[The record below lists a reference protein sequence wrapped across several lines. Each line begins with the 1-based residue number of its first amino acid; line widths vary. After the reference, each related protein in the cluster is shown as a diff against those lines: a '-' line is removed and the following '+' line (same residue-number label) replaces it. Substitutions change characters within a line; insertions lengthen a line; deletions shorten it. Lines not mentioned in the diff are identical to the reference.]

1 MVYAEDLE
9 KSKQAS
15 FSVSSLSE
23 DAEKVLKNQLQSKI
37 VTNVFTDDEFKHQ
50 FLLVFKTM
58 AEILSRTL
66 GPYGSSTMIDEIKN
80 FSVTKDGFHV
90 LSNLRFA
97 DERQNRIR
105 SILFSISHQ
114 MVTKVGDGSTSAVVA
129 AYQFLNSMM
138 TFMQDHKHVRPK
150 ELNERIQ
157 TIVKDICDIIANEA
171 VNVNKDN
178 YLDVVY
184 NIANIATNENK
195 VYTDMI
201 TDIYRTI
208 GMNANVNLALSETFE
223 DKIEYEDGVYS
234 NNAYLIDPIYINRG
248 TECYKKDCCVLMF
261 DHTLDKDAWNMLI
274 TAYNRLCY
282 SEGKVM
288 IVIAPY
294 YDQFLLDI
302 IRKDAESLKNTY
314 ADRSEVPFN
323 IIFLKSNLSSQL
335 NKDMYR
341 DLSTLLGATIYRP
354 QDTKEWADTFDK
366 EYQKVIQ
373 KKKAE
378 CDEKGISFTKEMV
391 PQFPEE
397 LNAVLDSHAGYCEE
411 CVMTNKN
418 SSFKGFTHKNEAMFN
433 TMLND
438 AKNKLD
444 EAEKRVLETDSVDN
458 KVFDARTRYTKIT
471 CRSATI
477 KVGGANSL
485 DMKINY
491 DAVDDAVKACAS
503 AIKYG
508 YNQGCNLA
516 IIKAISIYNKKYRE
530 EKEMD
535 TVTYTILDGLRK
547 AFLNVYRT
555 VLTNGLTNEEAEEI
569 IEKSSKDFICYD
581 LVKHDYDTEGKVVN
595 SCRTDIEILKGAI
608 AMTGVMLICNQ
619 YIASTLNH

>member
-1 MVYAEDLE
+1 MTYVENLDKVKVTE
-9 KSKQAS
+9 MKQD
-15 FSVSSLSE
+15 E
-23 DAEKVLKNQLQSKI
+23 IEVLKNQLQSKI
-37 VTNVFTDDEFKHQ
+37 VTNVFTDKEFKHQ
-50 FLLVFKTM
+50 FLLVFETM
-58 AEILSRTL
+58 AKILARTL

-129 AYQFLNSMM
+129 AYQFLNSMID
-138 TFMQDHKHVRPK
+138 FMESHKDTRPK
-150 ELNERIQ
+150 EINEKIQ
-157 TIVKDICDIIANEA
+157 SIVKDICEVIANEA
-171 VNVNKDN
+171 ITVTKDN

-195 VYTDMI
+195 VYTEMI
-201 TDIYRTI
+201 TDIYKNI
-208 GMNANVNLALSETFE
+208 GMNANINIALSETFE
-223 DKIEYEDGVYS
+223 DHIEYEDGVYS
-234 NNAYLIDPIYINRG
+234 NNAYLLDPIYINKG
-248 TECYKKDCCVLMF
+248 TQCIKKDCAVLMF
-261 DHTLDKDAWNMLI
+261 DHTLDSENWSMLI
-274 TAYNRLCY
+274 TAFNKYCFT
-282 SEGKVM
+282 EGKTL

-294 YDQFLLDI
+294 YDQFLLDM
-302 IRKDAESLKNTY
+302 IRKDAEKIKNDS
-314 ADRSEVPFN
+314 AGLPEVPFRM
-323 IIFLKSNLSSQL
+323 IFLKSNLTGEL

-354 QDTKEWADTFDK
+354 QDSKDWHETFDK
-366 EYQKVIQ
+366 KYQKIIQ
-373 KKKAE
+373 KQQAE
-378 CDEKGISFTKEMV
+378 CLEKKIAYTESMV
-391 PQFPEE
+391 PEFPEE
-397 LNAVLDSHAGYCEE
+397 LYTDLANHIGYCEE
-411 CVMTNKN
+411 AIMTNKN
-418 SSFKGFTHKNEAMFN
+418 SSFKGFFNKNEAMFN
-433 TMLND
+433 TLLND

-471 CRSATI
+471 CKSATI

-516 IIKAISIYNKKYRE
+516 IIRAIDICRDKYQA
-530 EKEMD
+530 MD
-535 TVTYTILDGLRK
+535 KVDWTIFESLRLS
-547 AFLNVYRT
+547 FLMVYRT
-555 VLTNGLTNEEAEEI
+555 VLSNCYTEEEADAI
-569 IEKSSKDFICYD
+569 IKKSIENNYTCFD
-581 LVKHDYDTEGKVVN
+581 LVKHEFDTESKVIN

-608 AMTGVMLICNQ
+608 AMTGVMIICNQ